1 MSMEVTSN
9 YNTGAANIDYEAKSA
24 AQGQQAAAT
33 TAAEQPAAVYEKSE
47 AKPADSTK
55 QIYSKEDRAAII
67 KKLKA
72 DAAERQ
78 EQLVQLVADTL
89 NGQKLKS
96 SIASLFGA
104 GDSKGIGL
112 KDIFE
117 SMQVD
122 EETIAQAQKD
132 IAEDGYWGVEQTSDR
147 MVEMAVAL
155 SGGDTSKA
163 DLLIESV
170 KKGFE
175 QATSAWGDEL
185 PEISQKT
192 LDATLEK
199 LNKWKEGTL
208 NAENPVQ

>member
-1 MSMEVTSN
+1 MGMEISTN
-9 YNTGAANIDYEAKSA
+9 YTEGSSTEYRTAAGTQKQENVKA
-24 AQGQQAAAT
+24 
-33 TAAEQPAAVYEKSE
+33 AAEQPAAVYEKSE
-47 AKPADSTK
+47 TKPADSTK
-55 QIYSKEDRAAII
+55 QIYSKQDRESII

-78 EQLVQLVADTL
+78 EKLVQLVADTM

-104 GDSKGIGL
+104 GESKGIGL

-122 EETIAQAQKD
+122 EETIAQAKKD

-163 DLLIESV
+163 DLLMESV

-175 QATSAWGDEL
+175 QATKAWGDDL

-192 LDATLEK
+192 LDATMEK
-199 LNKWKEGTL
+199 LKKWKEGTL
-208 NAENPVQ
+208 NTESTVE